1 MTSTNRS
8 GAARPLSQDS
18 MLHFKPIEKTT
29 IPGEIID
36 QIFSML
42 YTGKL
47 KPGDRLP
54 SERQLVELYKV
65 GRNSVREALKALE
78 ALGVIRRETRGTI
91 VCSLEENAYPALSL
105 AASGAKFEHLM
116 ELSRILGIEC
126 AGLAAERATPALVKK
141 MESVLRDT
149 EDAQEAA
156 VMILSF
162 QRLLQEAAKNPA
174 LTYTSNMIG
183 ALLSRSDVFSSA
195 FEKLEGE
202 KLRNSVRNALN
213 INRRILKAVKSRN
226 ANAARKHMREYSKFF
241 EGALAV

>member
-1 MTSTNRS
+1 MTSPNRS
-8 GAARPLSQDS
+8 GAARTLSQDNIS
-18 MLHFKPIEKTT
+18 HFKPIEKTT

-78 ALGVIRRETRGTI
+78 ALGVIRREIRGTV
-91 VCSLEENAYPALSL
+91 VCSLEENAHAGRSL
-105 AASGAKFEHLM
+105 AASDATFENLM

-141 MESVLRDT
+141 MENVLRDT
-149 EDAQEAA
+149 EDAHEAA
-156 VMILSF
+156 AMILSF
-162 QRLLQEAAKNPA
+162 QRLLQKAAKNPA

-183 ALLSRSDVFSSA
+183 ALLSRSDVFSTA
-195 FEKLEGE
+195 LEKSEGE
-202 KLRNSVRNALN
+202 ELRNSARDALS

-226 ANAARKHMREYSKFF
+226 ANAARKHMREYSNFF
-241 EGALAV
+241 EDVLAV